1 MDHDGTV
8 SMGMKKNSTVIAV
21 TGVCSWLGDRLLQ
34 LLEKSRT
41 FRTIIALDVAKPLT
55 ATQKTKYYQ
64 IDLTRP
70 GIDEKILHILKEED
84 VEIFLHLAFV
94 ASPSHERSIAHE
106 LEVIGTMHVLN
117 ALSQSN
123 VRKLIA
129 ISTTAVYGATP
140 KNPNFLTEDIPLMQ
154 NMESRFIR
162 DKIDAELQI
171 KRFKEK
177 YPDRTVTVLRMASV
191 LGPRVST
198 YLSRFLSRQV
208 VPVIMGYDPLMQF
221 MHEDDAVRA
230 FELSIINEFDGVFN
244 IVPEGVMPLTHVLAI
259 GGGFPCPFPIS
270 WHIRSVR
277 PSGVLKSS
285 KFRRPSWII

>member
-1 MDHDGTV
+1 
-8 SMGMKKNSTVIAV
+8 
-21 TGVCSWLGDRLLQ
+21 
-34 LLEKSRT
+34 
-41 FRTIIALDVAKPLT
+41 
-55 ATQKTKYYQ
+55 
-64 IDLTRP
+64 
-70 GIDEKILHILKEED
+70 
-84 VEIFLHLAFV
+84 V

-259 GGGFPCPFPIS
+259 GGRIPLPVPHILAYPLGQALWRAKIIEVPASILDYLRYLWVADGTKAKQIMGFIPRYSTRKTVEIFYQVHQNMGPNGREET
-270 WHIRSVR
+270 IR
-277 PSGVLKSS
+277 
-285 KFRRPSWII
+285 